1 MGENGDTN
9 QHRSYATAMPN
20 GWLLMWM
27 IAKAEGKNWWYKV
40 AYKLI
45 ARCQITNSWIIVNDW
60 KCNNTKTDDTNYH
73 EC

>member
-45 ARCQITNSWIIVNDW
+45 ARCQITNS
-60 KCNNTKTDDTNYH
+60 
-73 EC
+73 